1 MRGEELYP
9 KREAHK
15 VERAQHQHRA
25 AQGVHEG
32 IAKGISGWHYGR
44 VCGKRWMAM
53 ASSQRG
59 CPRSGT
65 KYAREQRAKGTR

>member
-32 IAKGISGWHYGR
+32 IAKGISGWHYG
-44 VCGKRWMAM
+44 
-53 ASSQRG
+53 
-59 CPRSGT
+59 
-65 KYAREQRAKGTR
+65 